1 MWREVVRSYRKEEMK
16 KLVVIMLG
24 FVMMGCIN
32 KTDLV
37 VEDLEKSD
45 NSSLEVLVEK
55 IELPE
60 PKGWTESNIGFWKA
74 MFWYRMAQD
83 MQIRMVYTPEQ
94 VYNIA
99 SCVVDTYRQMYEYDV
114 FQKEIGNRKTPLP
127 PNLTAEAMA
136 FGTECTRIEQFKIK
150 QKQLNPKESV

>member
-1 MWREVVRSYRKEEMK
+1 
-16 KLVVIMLG
+16 
-24 FVMMGCIN
+24 MMGCIN

>member
-1 MWREVVRSYRKEEMK
+1 
-16 KLVVIMLG
+16 
-24 FVMMGCIN
+24 
-32 KTDLV
+32 
-37 VEDLEKSD
+37 
-45 NSSLEVLVEK
+45 
-55 IELPE
+55 
-60 PKGWTESNIGFWKA
+60 
-74 MFWYRMAQD
+74 
-83 MQIRMVYTPEQ
+83 MQIRMVYSPEQ

-136 FGTECTRIEQFKIK
+136 FGTECTKIEQFKIK

>member
-1 MWREVVRSYRKEEMK
+1 
-16 KLVVIMLG
+16 MLG

-136 FGTECTRIEQFKIK
+136 FGTECTKIEQFKIK

>member
-1 MWREVVRSYRKEEMK
+1 
-16 KLVVIMLG
+16 MLG
-24 FVMMGCIN
+24 FVMMGCVN

>member
-24 FVMMGCIN
+24 FVMMGCVN

-60 PKGWTESNIGFWKA
+60 PKGWTESNTGFWKA

-83 MQIRMVYTPEQ
+83 MQIRMIFSPEQ

-99 SCVVDTYRQMYEYDV
+99 SCVHYVGPYVCIRVDRYVSLCCSIFARCYCKSKFV
-114 FQKEIGNRKTPLP
+114 
-127 PNLTAEAMA
+127 
-136 FGTECTRIEQFKIK
+136 C
-150 QKQLNPKESV
+150 

>member
-1 MWREVVRSYRKEEMK
+1 
-16 KLVVIMLG
+16 MLG
-24 FVMMGCIN
+24 FVMMGCVN

-60 PKGWTESNIGFWKA
+60 PKGWTDSNTGFWKA

-150 QKQLNPKESV
+150 QKQINPKESV

>member
-1 MWREVVRSYRKEEMK
+1 
-16 KLVVIMLG
+16 MLG
-24 FVMMGCIN
+24 FVMMGCVN

-136 FGTECTRIEQFKIK
+136 FGTEWTRIEQFKIK

>member
-1 MWREVVRSYRKEEMK
+1 
-16 KLVVIMLG
+16 MLG

-83 MQIRMVYTPEQ
+83 MQIRMVYSPEQ

-99 SCVVDTYRQMYEYDV
+99 SCVVDTYTQTYEYDV

>member
-1 MWREVVRSYRKEEMK
+1 
-16 KLVVIMLG
+16 MLG

-83 MQIRMVYTPEQ
+83 MQIRMVYSPEQ

>member
-1 MWREVVRSYRKEEMK
+1 MK

-24 FVMMGCIN
+24 FVMMGCAN

-60 PKGWTESNIGFWKA
+60 PKGWTESNTGFWKA

-150 QKQLNPKESV
+150 QKQFNPKESV

>member
-1 MWREVVRSYRKEEMK
+1 
-16 KLVVIMLG
+16 MLG

-60 PKGWTESNIGFWKA
+60 PKGWTESNTGFWKA

-150 QKQLNPKESV
+150 QKQINPKESV

>member
-1 MWREVVRSYRKEEMK
+1 
-16 KLVVIMLG
+16 MLG
-24 FVMMGCIN
+24 FVMMGCVN

-55 IELPE
+55 IELSE

-74 MFWYRMAQD
+74 LFWYRMAQD

-136 FGTECTRIEQFKIK
+136 FGTECTKIEQFKIK

>member
-1 MWREVVRSYRKEEMK
+1 MK

-24 FVMMGCIN
+24 FVMMGCVN

-60 PKGWTESNIGFWKA
+60 PKGWTESNTGFWKA

-83 MQIRMVYTPEQ
+83 MQIRMVFSPEQ

-99 SCVVDTYRQMYEYDV
+99 SCVIETYKLSYEYDK
-114 FQKEIGNRKTPLP
+114 FAKEIGNRKTPLP
-127 PNLTAEAMA
+127 PHLTAEAMA
-136 FGTECTRIEQFKIK
+136 FGSECSKIEQFKIK
-150 QKQLNPKESV
+150 QKQLNPEDSV

>member
-1 MWREVVRSYRKEEMK
+1 
-16 KLVVIMLG
+16 MLG
-24 FVMMGCIN
+24 FVMMGCVN

-136 FGTECTRIEQFKIK
+136 FGTECTKIEQFKIK
-150 QKQLNPKESV
+150 QKQLNPEDSV

>member
-1 MWREVVRSYRKEEMK
+1 VWREVVRSYRKEEMK
-16 KLVVIMLG
+16 KLVVIMLS

-55 IELPE
+55 KELPE

-127 PNLTAEAMA
+127 PNLTAEAMS
-136 FGTECTRIEQFKIK
+136 FGSECTRIEQFKIK

>member
-1 MWREVVRSYRKEEMK
+1 
-16 KLVVIMLG
+16 MLG
-24 FVMMGCIN
+24 FVMMGCAN

-60 PKGWTESNIGFWKA
+60 PKGWTESNTGFWKA

-150 QKQLNPKESV
+150 QKQFNPKESV

>member
-1 MWREVVRSYRKEEMK
+1 
-16 KLVVIMLG
+16 MLG
-24 FVMMGCIN
+24 FVMMGCVN

-150 QKQLNPKESV
+150 QKQINPKESV

>member
-1 MWREVVRSYRKEEMK
+1 
-16 KLVVIMLG
+16 MLG
-24 FVMMGCIN
+24 FVMMGCVN

-37 VEDLEKSD
+37 VKDLEKSD

-136 FGTECTRIEQFKIK
+136 FGTECTKIEQFKIK

>member
-1 MWREVVRSYRKEEMK
+1 
-16 KLVVIMLG
+16 MLG
-24 FVMMGCIN
+24 FVMMGCVN

-136 FGTECTRIEQFKIK
+136 FGTECTKIEQFKIK

>member
-1 MWREVVRSYRKEEMK
+1 
-16 KLVVIMLG
+16 MLS

>member
-1 MWREVVRSYRKEEMK
+1 
-16 KLVVIMLG
+16 MLS
-24 FVMMGCIN
+24 FVMMGCVN
-32 KTDLV
+32 KTDLI

-60 PKGWTESNIGFWKA
+60 PKGWTESNTGFWKA

>member
-1 MWREVVRSYRKEEMK
+1 
-16 KLVVIMLG
+16 MLG
-24 FVMMGCIN
+24 FVMMGCVN

-55 IELPE
+55 IGLPE

>member
-1 MWREVVRSYRKEEMK
+1 MK
-16 KLVVIMLG
+16 KLVIIMLG
-24 FVMMGCIN
+24 FVMMGCVN

-60 PKGWTESNIGFWKA
+60 PKGWTESNTGFWKA

-83 MQIRMVYTPEQ
+83 MQIRMIYTPEQ

-136 FGTECTRIEQFKIK
+136 FGTECTKIEQFKIK

>member
-16 KLVVIMLG
+16 KLVIIMLG

>member
-1 MWREVVRSYRKEEMK
+1 VWREVVRSYRKEEMK

-24 FVMMGCIN
+24 FVMMGCVN

-60 PKGWTESNIGFWKA
+60 PKGWT
-74 MFWYRMAQD
+74 
-83 MQIRMVYTPEQ
+83 
-94 VYNIA
+94 
-99 SCVVDTYRQMYEYDV
+99 
-114 FQKEIGNRKTPLP
+114 
-127 PNLTAEAMA
+127 
-136 FGTECTRIEQFKIK
+136 
-150 QKQLNPKESV
+150 

>member
-1 MWREVVRSYRKEEMK
+1 
-16 KLVVIMLG
+16 MLG
-24 FVMMGCIN
+24 FVMMGCVN

-60 PKGWTESNIGFWKA
+60 PKGWTESNTGFWKA

-127 PNLTAEAMA
+127 PNLTAEAME

>member
-1 MWREVVRSYRKEEMK
+1 MK

-24 FVMMGCIN
+24 FVMMGCVN

-60 PKGWTESNIGFWKA
+60 PKGWTESNTGFWKA

-136 FGTECTRIEQFKIK
+136 FGTECTKIEQFKIK

>member
-1 MWREVVRSYRKEEMK
+1 
-16 KLVVIMLG
+16 MLG
-24 FVMMGCIN
+24 FVMMGCVN

-60 PKGWTESNIGFWKA
+60 PKGWTESNTGFWKA

-127 PNLTAEAMA
+127 PNLTFSIIVIAQ
-136 FGTECTRIEQFKIK
+136 T
-150 QKQLNPKESV
+150 

>member
-1 MWREVVRSYRKEEMK
+1 
-16 KLVVIMLG
+16 MLG
-24 FVMMGCIN
+24 FVMMGCVN

-83 MQIRMVYTPEQ
+83 MQIRMVYSPEQ

-136 FGTECTRIEQFKIK
+136 FGTECTKIEQFKIK

>member
-1 MWREVVRSYRKEEMK
+1 
-16 KLVVIMLG
+16 MLG
-24 FVMMGCIN
+24 FVMMGCVN

-99 SCVVDTYRQMYEYDV
+99 SCVVDTYRQIYEYDV

-136 FGTECTRIEQFKIK
+136 FGTECTKIEQFKIK

>member
-1 MWREVVRSYRKEEMK
+1 
-16 KLVVIMLG
+16 MLG